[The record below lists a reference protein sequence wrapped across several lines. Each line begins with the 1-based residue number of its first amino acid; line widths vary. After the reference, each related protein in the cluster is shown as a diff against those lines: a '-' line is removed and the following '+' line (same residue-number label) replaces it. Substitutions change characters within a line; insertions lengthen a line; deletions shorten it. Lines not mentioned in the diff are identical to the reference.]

1 MNKTENVIKLIW
13 NDNLKVSY
21 IYSIAYLFKNC
32 EKITEIDLSN
42 FDASKTK
49 YIEEMFWN
57 CISLTSINFTNFYT
71 PQVTQMNH
79 LFYNCI
85 SLKELN
91 LSDFVTNNVKKM
103 NSMFSNCI
111 SLISLNLSNFNTSQ
125 VSMMY
130 YMFNNC
136 SSLKHLDIS
145 SLKIPNLND
154 TYNMFNYCP
163 LLTSLDLSNF
173 KSYRVINV
181 YRTFVNCSSL
191 NFVDI
196 SFFRFSN
203 DFSYDMFSGSSN
215 IKAINIYHAYFSDFT
230 LKINIME
237 KIFQINTNIIVCG
250 NNSFFTYINEGPL
263 CEVNISCMNKIFYMD
278 SSYTDFFCK
287 TRCLNE
293 SYNNTCPEFPLENKE
308 INNDLY
314 NNSTSNENNNNN
326 IFTTDIPYNEINDNR
341 SSIFSDD
348 IFFDHSDTIMD
359 TTIYYDKTMS
369 ETIQND
375 DSNIVTFIEVTNND
389 PTFNNSTFI
398 NVEFITNT
406 INSET
411 INIIS
416 NISNS
421 IYSELYNTTNMIIPL
436 ECYSS
441 CKACEIEGN
450 ESNHN
455 CLECKDNYKFEL
467 YISNYKN
474 CYNNCSN
481 YYMYEYNNICY
492 NKCPENTI
500 SSKYYQCEEIIN
512 IINSTE
518 NNKSKFVEN
527 IKNELLNKINI
538 IDIDKGNDISL
549 TNDDLLIT
557 FSSTLNQKK

>member
-1 MNKTENVIKLIW
+1 
-13 NDNLKVSY
+13 
-21 IYSIAYLFKNC
+21 
-32 EKITEIDLSN
+32 
-42 FDASKTK
+42 
-49 YIEEMFWN
+49 
-57 CISLTSINFTNFYT
+57 
-71 PQVTQMNH
+71 
-79 LFYNCI
+79 
-85 SLKELN
+85 
-91 LSDFVTNNVKKM
+91 
-103 NSMFSNCI
+103 
-111 SLISLNLSNFNTSQ
+111 
-125 VSMMY
+125 
-130 YMFNNC
+130 
-136 SSLKHLDIS
+136 
-145 SLKIPNLND
+145 
-154 TYNMFNYCP
+154 
-163 LLTSLDLSNF
+163 
-173 KSYRVINV
+173 
-181 YRTFVNCSSL
+181 
-191 NFVDI
+191 
-196 SFFRFSN
+196 
-203 DFSYDMFSGSSN
+203 MFSGSSN

-263 CEVNISCMNKIFYMD
+263 CEINISCMNKIFYMD
-278 SSYTDFFCK
+278 SSYTDLFCK

-326 IFTTDIPYNEINDNR
+326 IFTTDIAYNEINDNR

-369 ETIQND
+369 ETIQNG
-375 DSNIVTFIEVTNND
+375 DSNIVTFINDTNNN

-467 YISNYKN
+467 YITNYKN

-557 FSSTLNQKK
+557 FSSTLNKKNNVHKNKTSINLGGCETKLKNNYNISLNNSLYIFKIDKTIPGMKIPKIEYEIYYPLFNNNTLILLNLSICSNMKIDISIPIEIEETLDKYNTSSNYYSDLCSRVTSKSGTDITLNDRKNEFIDNNMTLCE